1 MELRPSQPIDQE
13 EGFEIVE
20 PLCAVFRRK
29 LKNDGQKYT
38 PSRAWILDTIIEL
51 DSVFNAEELLGEV
64 NRSRAE
70 RVSKATVY
78 RTLELLDQY
87 GIIERLPFDRDQ
99 SHYQLVYGKR
109 ADALLIDVD
118 TGRAQTIEV
127 PELLGLRDRICRD
140 RGLTPEGHRLQIY
153 FRSGEGG

>member
-1 MELRPSQPIDQE
+1 MELRPSRPIED
-13 EGFEIVE
+13 GDAIEIVE
-20 PLCAVFRRK
+20 PLCAVFRRM
-29 LKNDGQKYT
+29 LKDDGQKYT

-51 DSVFNAEELLGEV
+51 DSVFTAEALLSEV
-64 NRSRAE
+64 NGTRTE

-87 GIIERLPFDRDQ
+87 GIIERLPFDREQ

-118 TGRAQTIEV
+118 TGEAETIEA
-127 PELLGLRDRICRD
+127 PELIELRDKICAA
-140 RGLTPEGHRLQIY
+140 RGITPEGHRLQIY
-153 FRSGEGG
+153 VRSGA